1 MRTLILPM
9 FLILSCISVP
19 ASGQPAAGRAGPPL
33 LPNPDRLA
41 GYADIADLVLAAPI
55 IVRATITRAQP
66 LPRRQAGAVPPGRV
80 RLAVTADITNL
91 LAAPQASG
99 GTLAWLWDA
108 PADAQGKPP
117 RARGMDILAFVAVP
131 AAGGATRL
139 VSTRAVQPFDPVM
152 ADQVRAI
159 LTEQRSGQVPVF
171 TGVSNGF
178 RADGTITGES
188 ESQFFLTSADG
199 KPATL
204 VVQNRPGERRRV
216 AVARGDII
224 DDSAEAVR
232 PASLLWYRLACF
244 LPANLPAAA
253 GGDDAALAR
262 DWRDALASLGPCGR
276 TGQKLDNSTP
286 TARQSG

>member
-9 FLILSCISVP
+9 LLILSGIS
-19 ASGQPAAGRAGPPL
+19 APAAAQPVAVRAAPA
-33 LPNPDRLA
+33 NPDRLA
-41 GYADIADLVLAAPI
+41 GYADIADLVLASPM
-55 IVRATITRAQP
+55 IVRATITRAHAP
-66 LPRRQAGAVPPGRV
+66 MPRPAGAVPPGRV
-80 RLAVTADITNL
+80 RLAVTASITNL
-91 LAAPQASG
+91 LVAPQASG
-99 GTLAWLWDA
+99 ATLAWLWDA
-108 PADAQGKPP
+108 PADAKGQPP
-117 RARGMDILAFVAVP
+117 KAKGMDILAFVAAP
-131 AAGGATRL
+131 GAGGGTRL
-139 VSTRAVQPFDPVM
+139 ISNRAIQAFDPAL

-159 LTEQRSGQVPVF
+159 VAEQRSGKVPVI

-178 RADGTITGES
+178 RADGTVAGES

-204 VVQNRPGERRRV
+204 VVQNRPGEKRRV

-224 DDSAEAVR
+224 DESAEAVR
-232 PASLLWYRLACF
+232 PGSLLWYRLACF
-244 LPANLPAAA
+244 LPPTLPMAA

-276 TGQKLDNSTP
+276 TGQKLESSTP